1 MKQPLTRPDGDA
13 AGDEQGKKEPIDTQ
27 TRTGQHLRVF
37 VVEKEEKE
45 GRRTQVGGG
54 KAFCFCRLFQF
65 RHSHSDRNQSPM
77 WSVLFI
83 PVHAR
88 A

>member
-1 MKQPLTRPDGDA
+1 MATQQATS
-13 AGDEQGKKEPIDTQ
+13 KERRKPIDTQ
-27 TRTGQHLRVF
+27 TSTGQHLRVF
-37 VVEKEEKE
+37 VVGKEEKE
-45 GRRTQVGGG
+45 GRRRAQVGGG

-83 PVHAR
+83 PVHAP